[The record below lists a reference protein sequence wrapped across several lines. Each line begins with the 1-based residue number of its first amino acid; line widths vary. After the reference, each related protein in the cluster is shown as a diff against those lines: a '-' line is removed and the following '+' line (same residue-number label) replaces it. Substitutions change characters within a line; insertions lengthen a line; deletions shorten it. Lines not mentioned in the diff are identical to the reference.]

1 MRSLWGAVTFCVM
14 TTRLLAL
21 MFIVAAGCISAAPM
35 LSGFDTTTISI
46 DDREM
51 VVAVADTPET
61 RRQGLM
67 GVNELGGLDGML
79 FVFEADSESGFW
91 MRDTLIPLDIAFF
104 TFEGIFVDKLTMM
117 PCTNDDCP
125 FYHATG
131 RYRYAIEAPEGD
143 LGFVTEASTL
153 RIDS

>member
-1 MRSLWGAVTFCVM
+1 
-14 TTRLLAL
+14 
-21 MFIVAAGCISAAPM
+21 M
-35 LSGFDTTTISI
+35 LPGFDTTTISI

-51 VVAVADTPET
+51 VVAVADTPKT
-61 RRQGLM
+61 RSQGLM
-67 GVNELGGLDGML
+67 GVTELGGLDGML

-104 TFEGIFVDKLTMM
+104 AFDRIFVDKLTMV
-117 PCTNDDCP
+117 PCTTDDCP
-125 FYHATG
+125 LYNATG

-143 LGFVTEASTL
+143 LGFVTDASTL